1 VRGVLDTNV
10 LVSGLLTPHGP
21 TGRVVDLLLAG
32 QVVLLADDRIL
43 GEYIEVLGRPKFAF
57 RPEDIVNLLEY
68 LRATA
73 ELVVAPPLR
82 VRVAQVVTVPDQ
94 RHPDRPG
101 RDVFQRRLPCGD
113 PGRDYLARVFV
124 DMDRTPA
131 EVVTAYR
138 TSKIDKYWRAES

>member
-1 VRGVLDTNV
+1 MRGVLDTNV

-57 RPEDIVNLLEY
+57 RPEDVVNLLEY

-82 VRVAQVVTVPDQ
+82 VRVPDEDDLPFLEVAAAGTADALVT
-94 RHPDRPG
+94 G
-101 RDVFQRRLPCGD
+101 NT
-113 PGRDYLARVFV
+113 RDYEPTRGRHDVRVI
-124 DMDRTPA
+124 TPA
-131 EVVTAYR
+131 EFVRLVGAADY
-138 TSKIDKYWRAES
+138 